1 MIDNSQIEAYI
12 ELMRK
17 HGVNHLKV
25 SQKDQS
31 IELTFAAAQGMQN
44 AGMMGSPMFMQPA
57 FAQASAAHS
66 ASVAPVIPAPPVSS
80 VAGSS
85 SSSGHIVKSPFV
97 GTFYRSSSPTSD
109 PFVEVGKRVKKGQ
122 TLCIVEAMKLMNEIE
137 ADKDGVI
144 KEIRAE
150 SGQPVE
156 YDQPLFVIE

>member
-57 FAQASAAHS
+57 FAQASAVHS
-66 ASVAPVIPAPPVSS
+66 ASVAPVIPVPPVASP
-80 VAGSS
+80 AGSS
-85 SSSGHIVKSPFV
+85 STSGHIVKSPFV

-109 PFVEVGKRVKKGQ
+109 PFVEIGKRVKKGQ

-150 SGQPVE
+150 AGQPVE